1 MIVPI
6 QFVLALVMAL
16 IVNAKVR
23 GRGLFLAIFILPL
36 AISDLAAGLV
46 WQAILTERG
55 YLNTVLQ
62 KVGLIDQEYIWLDP
76 TKSNHL
82 LIAVVVAEL
91 WRSTAFVM
99 VIFLAGLQGIPH
111 EYTEAAEVFGAG
123 FFQRVRQVI
132 LPLLKPSIQ
141 VALLFRII
149 FAFEAFAV
157 VLAPP
162 AGPRPHWRPRP
173 GAGKPSTSTATPPRR
188 TRRSSWSSA
197 PGCRI
202 VIWMLPDAPGTDA
215 AMRRGGHHLPAASR
229 VAAEGAHYIVGIVLS
244 CGFSPPLRDH
254 ARCFSSEEDV
264 YDYPKRL
271 LPQDLSTETMRF
283 FLDFPGMTDALW
295 RSASSPG
302 HARALA
308 RDRHACGYALAR
320 FAFGRG
326 HGAALG
332 RRH

>member
-1 MIVPI
+1 MATVAQPATLGRRLRRWEALPYALILPTVAYLGLFFAWPMVQAFELAFRVDGTWTVAPFRTMVNDVNFNQALGFTLLLVGVIVPI

-76 TKSNHL
+76 TKANHL

-123 FFQRVRQVI
+123 FFQRVRHVI

-157 VLAPP
+157 VLAITGRAKTTLATEAWRWQAEYFDSHVAAAYSALILVLSLLA
-162 AGPRPHWRPRP
+162 AG
-173 GAGKPSTSTATPPRR
+173 
-188 TRRSSWSSA
+188 
-197 PGCRI
+197 I
-202 VIWMLPDAPGTDA
+202 VVWMLRTPRAQ
-215 AMRRGGHHLPAASR
+215 M
-229 VAAEGAHYIVGIVLS
+229 
-244 CGFSPPLRDH
+244 LR
-254 ARCFSSEEDV
+254 
-264 YDYPKRL
+264 
-271 LPQDLSTETMRF
+271 
-283 FLDFPGMTDALW
+283 
-295 RSASSPG
+295 
-302 HARALA
+302 
-308 RDRHACGYALAR
+308 
-320 FAFGRG
+320 
-326 HGAALG
+326 
-332 RRH
+332 

>member
-1 MIVPI
+1 MATVAQPATLGRRLRRWEGLPYALILPTVAYLGLFFAWPMVQAFELAFRVEGTWTVAPFRTMVNDVNFNQALGFTLLLVGVIVPL

-157 VLAPP
+157 VLALTGRAKTTLATEAWRWQAEYFDSHVAAAYSALILVLSLLA
-162 AGPRPHWRPRP
+162 AG
-173 GAGKPSTSTATPPRR
+173 
-188 TRRSSWSSA
+188 
-197 PGCRI
+197 I
-202 VIWMLPDAPGTDA
+202 VIWMLRTPRAQ
-215 AMRRGGHHLPAASR
+215 M
-229 VAAEGAHYIVGIVLS
+229 
-244 CGFSPPLRDH
+244 LR
-254 ARCFSSEEDV
+254 
-264 YDYPKRL
+264 
-271 LPQDLSTETMRF
+271 
-283 FLDFPGMTDALW
+283 
-295 RSASSPG
+295 
-302 HARALA
+302 
-308 RDRHACGYALAR
+308 
-320 FAFGRG
+320 
-326 HGAALG
+326 
-332 RRH
+332 

>member
-1 MIVPI
+1 MATVAQPATLGRRLRRWEGLPYALILPTVAYLGLFFAWPMVQAFELAFRIDGTWTVAPFRTMVNDVNFNQALGFTLLLVGVIVPI

-16 IVNAKVR
+16 IVNAKVH

-76 TKSNHL
+76 TKPNHL
-82 LIAVVVAEL
+82 LVAVVVAEL

-157 VLAPP
+157 VLAITGRAKTTLATEAWRWQAEYFDSHVAAAYSALILVLSLLA
-162 AGPRPHWRPRP
+162 AG
-173 GAGKPSTSTATPPRR
+173 
-188 TRRSSWSSA
+188 
-197 PGCRI
+197 
-202 VIWMLPDAPGTDA
+202 VVVWMLRTPRAQ
-215 AMRRGGHHLPAASR
+215 M
-229 VAAEGAHYIVGIVLS
+229 
-244 CGFSPPLRDH
+244 LR
-254 ARCFSSEEDV
+254 
-264 YDYPKRL
+264 
-271 LPQDLSTETMRF
+271 
-283 FLDFPGMTDALW
+283 
-295 RSASSPG
+295 
-302 HARALA
+302 
-308 RDRHACGYALAR
+308 
-320 FAFGRG
+320 
-326 HGAALG
+326 
-332 RRH
+332 

>member
-1 MIVPI
+1 MATVAQPATLGRRLRRWEGLPYALILPTVAYLGLFFAWPMVQAFELAFRVDDTWTVAPFRTMVNDVNFNQALGFTLLLVGVIVPI

-123 FFQRVRQVI
+123 FFRRVRQVI
-132 LPLLKPSIQ
+132 LPMLKPSIQ

-157 VLAPP
+157 ILALTGRAKTTLATEAWRWQAEYFDSHVAAAYSALILVLSLLA
-162 AGPRPHWRPRP
+162 AG
-173 GAGKPSTSTATPPRR
+173 
-188 TRRSSWSSA
+188 
-197 PGCRI
+197 I
-202 VIWMLPDAPGTDA
+202 VVWMLRTPRAQ
-215 AMRRGGHHLPAASR
+215 M
-229 VAAEGAHYIVGIVLS
+229 
-244 CGFSPPLRDH
+244 LR
-254 ARCFSSEEDV
+254 
-264 YDYPKRL
+264 
-271 LPQDLSTETMRF
+271 
-283 FLDFPGMTDALW
+283 
-295 RSASSPG
+295 
-302 HARALA
+302 
-308 RDRHACGYALAR
+308 
-320 FAFGRG
+320 
-326 HGAALG
+326 
-332 RRH
+332 

>member
-1 MIVPI
+1 MATVAQPATLGRRLRRWEGLPYALILPTVAYLGLFFAWPMVQAFELAFRVEGTWTVAPFRTMVNDVNFNQALGFTLLLVGVIVPI

-82 LIAVVVAEL
+82 LIAVVVADL

-157 VLAPP
+157 VLAITGRAKTTLATEAWRWQAEYFDSHVAAAYSALILVLSLLA
-162 AGPRPHWRPRP
+162 AG
-173 GAGKPSTSTATPPRR
+173 
-188 TRRSSWSSA
+188 
-197 PGCRI
+197 
-202 VIWMLPDAPGTDA
+202 VVVWMLRTPRAQM
-215 AMRRGGHHLPAASR
+215 MR
-229 VAAEGAHYIVGIVLS
+229 
-244 CGFSPPLRDH
+244 
-254 ARCFSSEEDV
+254 
-264 YDYPKRL
+264 
-271 LPQDLSTETMRF
+271 
-283 FLDFPGMTDALW
+283 
-295 RSASSPG
+295 
-302 HARALA
+302 
-308 RDRHACGYALAR
+308 
-320 FAFGRG
+320 
-326 HGAALG
+326 
-332 RRH
+332 

>member
-1 MIVPI
+1 MATVAQPATLGRRLRRWEGLPYALILPTVAYLGLFFAWPMVQAFELAFRIDGKWTVAPFRTMANDVNFDHALRFTLLLVVVIVPI

-16 IVNAKVR
+16 IANAKVR

-55 YLNTVLQ
+55 YLNTVLE

-111 EYTEAAEVFGAG
+111 EYAEAAEVFGAG
-123 FFQRVRQVI
+123 LFQRVRQVI
-132 LPLLKPSIQ
+132 LPMLKPSIQ

-157 VLAPP
+157 VLAITGR
-162 AGPRPHWRPRP
+162 AKTTLATEAWRWQ
-173 GAGKPSTSTATPPRR
+173 AEYFDS
-188 TRRSSWSSA
+188 
-197 PGCRI
+197 
-202 VIWMLPDAPGTDA
+202 
-215 AMRRGGHHLPAASR
+215 H
-229 VAAEGAHYIVGIVLS
+229 VAAAYSALILILS
-244 CGFSPPLRDH
+244 LVSAGLVVWLLRTP
-254 ARCFSSEEDV
+254 REQML
-264 YDYPKRL
+264 R
-271 LPQDLSTETMRF
+271 
-283 FLDFPGMTDALW
+283 
-295 RSASSPG
+295 
-302 HARALA
+302 
-308 RDRHACGYALAR
+308 
-320 FAFGRG
+320 
-326 HGAALG
+326 
-332 RRH
+332 

>member
-1 MIVPI
+1 LILPTVAYLGLFFAWPMVQAFELAFRVEGTWTVAPFRTMADDVNFRQALGFTLLLVGVIVPI
-6 QFVLALVMAL
+6 QFVLALIMAL
-16 IVNAKVR
+16 IVNAKLR

-55 YLNTVLQ
+55 YLNTALE
-62 KVGLIDQEYIWLDP
+62 KIGLIDHEYIWLDP

-132 LPLLKPSIQ
+132 LPMLKPSIQ

-157 VLAPP
+157 ILAITGR
-162 AGPRPHWRPRP
+162 AKTTLATEAWRWQ
-173 GAGKPSTSTATPPRR
+173 AEYFDS
-188 TRRSSWSSA
+188 
-197 PGCRI
+197 
-202 VIWMLPDAPGTDA
+202 
-215 AMRRGGHHLPAASR
+215 H
-229 VAAEGAHYIVGIVLS
+229 VAAAYSALILILS
-244 CGFSPPLRDH
+244 LVSAGLVVWLLRT
-254 ARCFSSEEDV
+254 
-264 YDYPKRL
+264 P
-271 LPQDLSTETMRF
+271 
-283 FLDFPGMTDALW
+283 
-295 RSASSPG
+295 
-302 HARALA
+302 RAQML
-308 RDRHACGYALAR
+308 R
-320 FAFGRG
+320 
-326 HGAALG
+326 
-332 RRH
+332 